1 MAWKQFESKR
11 WKSKSLE
18 VSTGLVANLRH
29 TKTHREY
36 LADKKHD
43 VLGGELSP
51 PGCHILCLMDL
62 HDHKQQ

>member
-1 MAWKQFESKR
+1 MEVHMLGSFNRLGCKFE
-11 WKSKSLE
+11 
-18 VSTGLVANLRH
+18 RH
-29 TKTHREY
+29 TETHREY

-62 HDHKQQ
+62 HDHKQQR